1 MSLVTVDGATLEA
14 ETNLASEERARAV
27 LCHPHPLHGGTMQS
41 LVISELFRALPAAGV
56 SCLRFNFRGVGFS
69 TGMHDD
75 GEGERLD
82 VRAALE
88 AFAPSNP
95 RPLILLGWSFGAD
108 VALSVCEPGIA
119 GWIAVAPPLRFGR
132 GVGSVAPD
140 PRPKLVL
147 LAEHDEFRDAT
158 VLEAETARWVNCT
171 TATIPGASHFFVG
184 RTDRL
189 AELTLAWIDQ
199 LLSA

>member
-1 MSLVTVDGATLEA
+1 MSLVTVDSATLEA

-41 LVISELFRALPAAGV
+41 LVISELFRALPASGV
-56 SCLRFNFRGVGFS
+56 SCLRFNFRGVGTS
-69 TGMHDD
+69 TGTHDA
-75 GEGERLD
+75 GEGEHLD
-82 VRAALE
+82 VSAALE
-88 AFAPSNP
+88 AFAPKTAV
-95 RPLILLGWSFGAD
+95 PLILLGWSFGAD
-108 VALSVCEPGIA
+108 VVLSVGEPEIA
-119 GWIAVAPPLRFGR
+119 GWIAVAPPIRFGR
-132 GVGSVAPD
+132 GPEAVAQD

-158 VLEAETARWVNCT
+158 EVAAETATWVNCT

-189 AELTLAWIDQ
+189 ADLALAWIEQ
-199 LLSA
+199 LISV